1 MGGGR
6 PGEGGGRWDLRDCGD
21 DSWCVLMWR
30 LRQVCLI
37 GEGPAFF
44 IAVGAHH
51 EWGHG
56 HTVWGQVEDMNT
68 VDFIVNTLPI
78 KEEVSR

>member
-1 MGGGR
+1 M
-6 PGEGGGRWDLRDCGD
+6 
-21 DSWCVLMWR
+21 
-30 LRQVCLI
+30 CLI